1 MSKKHLAALVTALLV
16 VALAVGLVAGG
27 CGSKKAA
34 TTGGS
39 KIEAAIGHAP
49 TGLAAT
55 IATNG
60 VIVIAD
66 DSNYAPQ
73 SFIDKATSTLKGF
86 DVDVGKRS
94 AELLG
99 VTAKFKNPAWDSVI
113 PGLGT
118 DKWDVS
124 IGSMTITPTRLK
136 QVDFTDPYYYTQ
148 AQLIVKAGAP
158 QINGVAALKGKTIG
172 VGTDTTYLFF
182 LQAVGGIK
190 IKTYTTD
197 LDALPD
203 LKNGRLDA
211 VMTADLT
218 ASQAIASGQPFE
230 LSGDPL
236 YFEPLAFAINKGQPD
251 LLAALNHSIK
261 TMHSDGSLTAYS
273 KTWYHGFDVTLAPK
287 SGVASYTDAMLAVG
301 GTP

>member
-1 MSKKHLAALVTALLV
+1 MSRKQIAILVTALLV
-16 VALAVGLVAGG
+16 VALAAGLAAGG
-27 CGSKKAA
+27 CGTKKAA
-34 TTGGS
+34 SGGS
-39 KIEAAIGHAP
+39 KIETAIGHAP
-49 TGLAAT
+49 TGTAQT

-60 VIVIAD
+60 QIVIAD

-73 SFIDKATSTLKGF
+73 SFIDKATNTLKGF
-86 DVDVGKRS
+86 DVDVGKKA

-99 VTAKFKNPAWDSVI
+99 VTPKFVNPAWDSVI

-118 DKWDVS
+118 GKWDVS
-124 IGSMTITPTRLK
+124 IGSMTITATRLK
-136 QVDFTDPYYYTQ
+136 QVDFTDPYYFTQ
-148 AQLIVKAGAP
+148 AQLLVRAGGT
-158 QINGVAALKGKTIG
+158 QITSIDQLKGKKIG

-182 LQAVGGIK
+182 LKAVGGVN

-203 LKNGRLDA
+203 LKLGRLDA

-230 LSGDPL
+230 LSGKPF

-251 LLAALNHSIK
+251 LLAALNYSVK
-261 TMHSDGSLTAYS
+261 TMHSDGSLTAFS
-273 KTWYHGFDVTLAPK
+273 KTWYHGFDVTQAPQ
-287 SGVASYTDAMLAVG
+287 SGVASYNDAMLAVG